1 MLNAR
6 RDWVLSRIF
15 SMIKIFNLNIGTGFL
30 EANPFTDQVTTPI
43 DRNGNSGQEMR
54 LQPQND
60 TGGNEMVIQ
69 Q

>member
-6 RDWVLSRIF
+6 RDWVLLSRIF
-15 SMIKIFNLNIGTGFL
+15 SMIKIFNLNI

-60 TGGNEMVIQ
+60 TGGNEMVMQ

>member
-15 SMIKIFNLNIGTGFL
+15 SMIKIFNLNI

-60 TGGNEMVIQ
+60 TGGNEMVMQ

>member
-6 RDWVLSRIF
+6 RDWVLCRIF
-15 SMIKIFNLNIGTGFL
+15 SMIKIFNLNI

-60 TGGNEMVIQ
+60 TGGNEMVMQ

>member
-1 MLNAR
+1 MLVETGYYYLGTR
-6 RDWVLSRIF
+6 FLGSF
-15 SMIKIFNLNIGTGFL
+15 TMIKIFNL

-60 TGGNEMVIQ
+60 TGGNEMVMQ